1 MDTPPINFLSG
12 SLWRNSKWT
21 CFNTHAFFKLFVCVC
36 TFIFFKLVLRQVIV
50 KSLNR
55 NTDSDK
61 YWIKIAMEYCF
72 FSTWGKFVQNNHFYG
87 RRNLKFYNCLH
98 FLPVVEWI
106 DRSWKMHRTSYAIIH
121 NLVIFWDQVNVMK
134 NKTGVVVGLCLTV
147 RNVVEHPLVERFC
160 VSLKKLYTTEI
171 NISEKNLKNNF
182 RTCIAPT
189 G

>member
-1 MDTPPINFLSG
+1 
-12 SLWRNSKWT
+12 
-21 CFNTHAFFKLFVCVC
+21 
-36 TFIFFKLVLRQVIV
+36 
-50 KSLNR
+50 
-55 NTDSDK
+55 
-61 YWIKIAMEYCF
+61 MEYCF

-160 VSLKKLYTTEI
+160 VSLKKLCTTEI
-171 NISEKNLKNNF
+171 NIF
-182 RTCIAPT
+182 RKKIKKKFPHVHRPYRIMSASNRRHYCSIYL
-189 G
+189 GRKS